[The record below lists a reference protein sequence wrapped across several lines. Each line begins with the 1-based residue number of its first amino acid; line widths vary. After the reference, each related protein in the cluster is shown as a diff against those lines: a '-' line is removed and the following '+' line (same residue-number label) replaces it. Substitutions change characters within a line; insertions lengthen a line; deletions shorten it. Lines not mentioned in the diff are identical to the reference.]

1 MENGGQGQFYRNV
14 INHNHTMKTT
24 DLAHGDDVVLV
35 EEDVLY
41 GNEAAAIC
49 DKIYQC
55 CKFVVV

>member
-1 MENGGQGQFYRNV
+1 
-14 INHNHTMKTT
+14 MKNSGN
-24 DLAHGDDVVLV
+24 DGFAHGDDIVLE